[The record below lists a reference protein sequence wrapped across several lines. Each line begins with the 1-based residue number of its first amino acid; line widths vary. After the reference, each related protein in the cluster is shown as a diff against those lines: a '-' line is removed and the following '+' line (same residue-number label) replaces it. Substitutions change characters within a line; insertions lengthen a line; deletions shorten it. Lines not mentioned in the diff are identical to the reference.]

1 MIDTTYDFSR
11 GDDTFYCRPDSYDE
25 YVIRECYS
33 PMYFKD
39 YMNYNKDD
47 IVLDVGANIGAYST
61 RVSKLVKEVYSFE
74 PLKENYDLAQKNLDR
89 NNATNVKL
97 FNHALIGTDD
107 DEINFYP
114 SKGKNLGS
122 HTMLPTRGR
131 GVISVKARKFSDVLS
146 ETKATKIKMDIEGA
160 EWNILSEDDI
170 DWSTV
175 DSLVMEWHH
184 KSFNKTRVEKHLWV
198 MDYLKQNFKFV
209 ETNLDLSK
217 NTWYANIW
225 CYNE

>member
-1 MIDTTYDFSR
+1 MIDTMYDFSK
-11 GDDTFYCRPDSYDE
+11 GGDTFHCRPNSSDE
-25 YVIRECYS
+25 YVVRECYS

-39 YMNYNKDD
+39 YMNYNEND

-89 NNATNVKL
+89 NNVTNVKL
-97 FNHALIGTDD
+97 YNNALIGTDD
-107 DEINFYP
+107 DEINFYL
-114 SKGKNLGS
+114 SKGKNLGG
-122 HTMLPTRGR
+122 HTILPTRGR
-131 GVISVKARKFSDVLS
+131 GIIVVKARKFSDVLS

-175 DSLVMEWHH
+175 DGLVMEWHH
-184 KSFNKTRVEKHLWV
+184 KSFKNTRVEKFKWV
-198 MDYLKQNFKFV
+198 MDYLSDKFKVV
-209 ETNLDLSK
+209 ESNLDLNK
-217 NTWYANIW
+217 KTWYGYIW
-225 CYNE
+225 CCK

>member
-97 FNHALIGTDD
+97 YNNALIGTDD
-107 DEINFYP
+107 DEINFYL
-114 SKGKNLGS
+114 SKGKNLGG
-122 HTMLPTRGR
+122 HTILPTRGR
-131 GVISVKARKFSDVLS
+131 GIIVVKARRFSDVLS

-160 EWNILSEDDI
+160 EYKIVPKMFEDGSVNYI
-170 DWSTV
+170 NYAFI
-175 DSLVMEWHH
+175 EWHD
-184 KSFNKTRVEKHLWV
+184 WV
-198 MDYLKQNFKFV
+198 MPEFKNSTG
-209 ETNLDLSK
+209 ELARRLQQ
-217 NTWYANIW
+217 ANVQLGGW
-225 CYNE
+225 G

>member
-1 MIDTTYDFSR
+1 MYEYSR
-11 GDDTFYCRPDSYDE
+11 MGDTFYCRPDSYDE

-97 FNHALIGTDD
+97 YNNALIGTDG
-107 DEINFYP
+107 DEINFYL
-114 SKGKNLGS
+114 SKGKNLGG
-122 HTMLPTRGR
+122 HTILPTRGR
-131 GVISVKARKFSDVLS
+131 GIIVVKARRFSDVLS

-175 DSLVMEWHH
+175 NGLVMEWHH
-184 KSFNKTRVEKHLWV
+184 KSFKNTRIEKFKWV
-198 MDYLKQNFKFV
+198 MDYLSDKFKVV
-209 ETNLDLSK
+209 ESNLDLNK
-217 NTWYANIW
+217 KTWYGYIW
-225 CYNE
+225 CCK

>member
-1 MIDTTYDFSR
+1 MYEYSR
-11 GDDTFYCRPDSYDE
+11 MGDTFYCRPDSSDE
-25 YVIRECYS
+25 YVVRECYS
-33 PMYFKD
+33 PIYFKE

-97 FNHALIGTDD
+97 YNNALIGSDD
-107 DEINFYP
+107 DEINFFL
-114 SKGKNLGS
+114 SKGKNLGG
-122 HTMLPTRGR
+122 HTILPTRGR
-131 GVISVKARKFSDVLS
+131 GITVVKARKFSDVLS

-175 DSLVMEWHH
+175 NGLVMEWHH
-184 KSFNKTRVEKHLWV
+184 KSFKNTRIEKFKWV
-198 MDYLKQNFKFV
+198 MDYLSDKFKVV
-209 ETNLDLSK
+209 ESNLDLNK
-217 NTWYANIW
+217 KTWYGYIW
-225 CYNE
+225 CCK

>member
-1 MIDTTYDFSR
+1 MYEYSR
-11 GDDTFYCRPDSYDE
+11 MGDTFYCRPDSSDE
-25 YVIRECYS
+25 YVVRECYS
-33 PMYFKD
+33 PIYFKE

-97 FNHALIGTDD
+97 YNNALIGTDD
-107 DEINFYP
+107 DEINFYL
-114 SKGKNLGS
+114 SKGKNLGG
-122 HTMLPTRGR
+122 HTILPTRGR
-131 GVISVKARKFSDVLS
+131 GIIVVKARRFSDVLS

-175 DSLVMEWHH
+175 NGLVMEWHH
-184 KSFNKTRVEKHLWV
+184 KSFKNTRIEKFKWV
-198 MDYLKQNFKFV
+198 MDYLSDKFKVV
-209 ETNLDLSK
+209 ESNLDLK
-217 NTWYANIW
+217 KKTWYGYIW
-225 CYNE
+225 CCK

>member
-1 MIDTTYDFSR
+1 MYDYSR
-11 GDDTFYCRPDSYDE
+11 KGDTFHCRPDSSDE
-25 YVIRECYS
+25 YVVRECYS
-33 PMYFKD
+33 PIYFKD

-89 NNATNVKL
+89 NNVTNVKL
-97 FNHALIGTDD
+97 YNNALIGTDD
-107 DEINFYP
+107 DEINFYL
-114 SKGKNLGS
+114 SKGKNLGG
-122 HTMLPTRGR
+122 HTILPTRGR
-131 GVISVKARKFSDVLS
+131 GIIVVKARKFSDVLS

-175 DSLVMEWHH
+175 NGLVMEWHH
-184 KSFNKTRVEKHLWV
+184 KSFKNTRVEKFKWV
-198 MDYLKQNFKFV
+198 MDYLSDKFKVV
-209 ETNLDLSK
+209 ESNLDLNK
-217 NTWYANIW
+217 KTWYGYIW
-225 CYNE
+225 CCK

>member
-1 MIDTTYDFSR
+1 MYDYSR
-11 GDDTFYCRPDSYDE
+11 KGDTFHCRPDSSDE
-25 YVIRECYS
+25 YVVRECYS
-33 PMYFKD
+33 PIYFKD

-89 NNATNVKL
+89 NNVTNVKL
-97 FNHALIGTDD
+97 YNNALIGTDD
-107 DEINFYP
+107 DEINFYL
-114 SKGKNLGS
+114 SKGKNLGG
-122 HTMLPTRGR
+122 HTILPTRGR
-131 GVISVKARKFSDVLS
+131 GIIVVKARKFSDVLS

-175 DSLVMEWHH
+175 DGLVMEWHH
-184 KSFNKTRVEKHLWV
+184 KSFKNTRVEKFKWV
-198 MDYLKQNFKFV
+198 MDYLSDKFKVV
-209 ETNLDLSK
+209 ESNLDLNK
-217 NTWYANIW
+217 KTWYGYIW
-225 CYNE
+225 CCK

>member
-1 MIDTTYDFSR
+1 MYEYSR
-11 GDDTFYCRPDSYDE
+11 MGDTFYCRPDSSDE
-25 YVIRECYS
+25 YVVRECYS
-33 PMYFKD
+33 PIYFKE

-97 FNHALIGTDD
+97 YNNALIGTDD
-107 DEINFYP
+107 DEINFYL
-114 SKGKNLGS
+114 SKGKNLGG
-122 HTMLPTRGR
+122 HTILPTRGR
-131 GVISVKARKFSDVLS
+131 GIIVVKARRFSDVLS

-175 DSLVMEWHH
+175 NGLVMEWHH
-184 KSFNKTRVEKHLWV
+184 KSFKNTRIEKFKWV
-198 MDYLKQNFKFV
+198 MDYLSDKFKVV
-209 ETNLDLSK
+209 ESNLDLNK
-217 NTWYANIW
+217 KTWYGYIW
-225 CYNE
+225 CYK

>member
-1 MIDTTYDFSR
+1 MYEYSR
-11 GDDTFYCRPDSYDE
+11 MGDTFYCRPDSSDE
-25 YVIRECYS
+25 YVVRECYS
-33 PMYFKD
+33 PIYFKE

-97 FNHALIGTDD
+97 YNNALIGTDD
-107 DEINFYP
+107 DEINFYL
-114 SKGKNLGS
+114 SKGKNLGG
-122 HTMLPTRGR
+122 HTILPTRGR
-131 GVISVKARKFSDVLS
+131 GITVVKARKFSDVLS

-175 DSLVMEWHH
+175 NGLVMEWHH
-184 KSFNKTRVEKHLWV
+184 KSFKNTRIEKFKWV
-198 MDYLKQNFKFV
+198 MDYLSDLFKVV
-209 ETNLDLSK
+209 ESNLDLNK
-217 NTWYANIW
+217 KTWYAYIW
-225 CYNE
+225 CCK

>member
-1 MIDTTYDFSR
+1 MYEYSR
-11 GDDTFYCRPDSYDE
+11 MGDTFYCRPDSSDE
-25 YVIRECYS
+25 YVVRECYS
-33 PMYFKD
+33 PIYFKD

-89 NNATNVKL
+89 NNVTNVKL
-97 FNHALIGTDD
+97 CNNALIGTDD
-107 DEINFYP
+107 DEINFYL
-114 SKGKNLGS
+114 SKGKNLGG
-122 HTMLPTRGR
+122 HTILPTRGR
-131 GVISVKARKFSDVLS
+131 GIIVVKARKFSDVLS

-175 DSLVMEWHH
+175 NGLVMEWHH
-184 KSFNKTRVEKHLWV
+184 KSFKNTRVEKFKWV
-198 MDYLKQNFKFV
+198 MDYLSDKFKVV
-209 ETNLDLSK
+209 ESNLDLNK
-217 NTWYANIW
+217 KTWYGYIW
-225 CYNE
+225 CCK